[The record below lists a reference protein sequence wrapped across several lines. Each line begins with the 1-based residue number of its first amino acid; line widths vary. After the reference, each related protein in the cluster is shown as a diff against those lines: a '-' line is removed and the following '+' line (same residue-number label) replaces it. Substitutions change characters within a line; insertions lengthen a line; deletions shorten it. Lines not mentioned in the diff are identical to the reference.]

1 MITTYRM
8 SIRNKYGED
17 IKMETIMERY
27 RQLEKEFWELEWM
40 EPIEKTLK
48 LDILNTDETLKKI
61 TLYVI

>member
-1 MITTYRM
+1 M

-48 LDILNTDETLKKI
+48 LD
-61 TLYVI
+61 TLYIKYRRNLRKKSRYM

>member
-1 MITTYRM
+1 
-8 SIRNKYGED
+8 
-17 IKMETIMERY
+17 METIMERY

-48 LDILNTDETLKKI
+48 LDILNTDETLEKI